1 VELLEMG
8 SEERVQGKSRKESR
22 EVKGHARRRRTEMRE
37 AEDVDEGGV
46 KGTGRS
52 GEDNGGMGGRREKKE
67 DEKERN
73 SLKAEEL
80 TLHAAAR
87 RTAHRE
93 ADKRTNFLL
102 RASLS
107 DLTETMWRQVL
118 VEPPAHR
125 VGVIMQTF
133 ANQNT

>member
-1 VELLEMG
+1 
-8 SEERVQGKSRKESR
+8 
-22 EVKGHARRRRTEMRE
+22 MRE
-37 AEDVDEGGV
+37 AEDVDEGEV

-52 GEDNGGMGGRREKKE
+52 GEDNGGMGGRREKKD

-80 TLHAAAR
+80 TLLVVLHTVR
-87 RTAHRE
+87 QTRE
-93 ADKRTNFLL
+93 QIFFYVHLFQY
-102 RASLS
+102 
-107 DLTETMWRQVL
+107 LTETMWRQVL